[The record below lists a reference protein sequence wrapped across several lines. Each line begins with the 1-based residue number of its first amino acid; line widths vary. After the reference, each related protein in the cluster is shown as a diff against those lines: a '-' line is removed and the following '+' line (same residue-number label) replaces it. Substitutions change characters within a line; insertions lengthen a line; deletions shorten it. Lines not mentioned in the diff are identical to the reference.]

1 MKKLGWMLVLVLALC
16 MVTQGALAK
25 SIGIAVD
32 DKCYVLTGDVTSF
45 EADGKTFLI
54 GENGTVTI
62 KEPGKPDRV
71 LSLTAQEDEADVV
84 ATPNG
89 STDALLE
96 GQTIY
101 TFASESEVGV
111 TLDDEMENVIIARK
125 IDGEAVSTTEDEVYF
140 TFEPEE
146 GSGIES
152 MEDIQVAFGEK
163 LGEAAVWARYKPYGI
178 TWDERERALYCQGQR
193 VRVFEDT
200 YPLDASGCSA
210 EVENYDPKGV
220 VDVMVKRDLTRSIQ
234 HADGSKE
241 PGGVI
246 VGVEILSGEAFE
258 NRDLSAFTAPSPAI
272 EATYTGESTFDP
284 QEMQTMMACY
294 EPFGLKYDAENDRLW
309 YQGKLV
315 KEFWDVRKTN
325 GQSLNGGKFQGT
337 LTNMVFNE
345 GEVRVEAIRDYTQ
358 KDENGEGQLIGM
370 RCMEP
375 SQSNAQW
382 LEQPR

>member
-1 MKKLGWMLVLVLALC
+1 MKKLGWMLVLTLALC

-25 SIGIAVD
+25 SVGIAVD
-32 DKCYVLTGDVTSF
+32 DKCYVLTGDVSSF
-45 EADGKTFLI
+45 EADGKTFVI
-54 GENGTVTI
+54 GEDGTVTI

-71 LSLTAQEDEADVV
+71 LLLTAPEDEANV
-84 ATPNG
+84 AADQNG
-89 STDALLE
+89 STDTLLE

-101 TFASESEVGV
+101 TFTPASEVGV
-111 TLDDEMENVIIARK
+111 TLDSGMENVIIAEK
-125 IDGEAVSTTEDEVYF
+125 IDGDAVSASEDETYF
-140 TFEPEE
+140 TFVLEE
-146 GSGIES
+146 GTSAAT
-152 MEDIQVAFGEK
+152 MEDTQISLDEK
-163 LGEAAVWARYKPYGI
+163 LGEAAVWARYKPYGV
-178 TWDERERALYCQGQR
+178 TWDERERAVYYQGQR
-193 VRVFEDT
+193 VRVFEDA
-200 YPLDASGCSA
+200 YPLDESGCCA

-220 VDVMVKRDLTRSIQ
+220 VDVMVRRDLTRSIQ
-234 HADGSKE
+234 HADGLKE

-246 VGVEILSGEAFE
+246 VGVDVLSGKAFE
-258 NRDLSAFTAPSPAI
+258 NRDITAIAAPSPAI
-272 EATYTGESTFDP
+272 EATYAGEGTFDP
-284 QEMQTMMACY
+284 QEMENMMARY

-337 LTNMVFNE
+337 LTNMVFDE

-358 KDENGEGQLIGM
+358 TDENGEGQLIGM

-375 SQSNAQW
+375 SSSNAQW